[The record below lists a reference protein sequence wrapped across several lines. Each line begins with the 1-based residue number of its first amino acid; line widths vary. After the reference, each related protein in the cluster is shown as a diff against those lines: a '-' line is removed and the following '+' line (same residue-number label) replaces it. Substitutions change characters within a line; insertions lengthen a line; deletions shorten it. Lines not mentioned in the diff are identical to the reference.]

1 MAIKVGSCVVV
12 DDSRNL
18 ANVCSISLATGGQ
31 GTTGQ
36 VLKSQGTGQPSVWGA
51 VDAITNYAY
60 DSRNDLRSTTPT
72 NGSQA
77 FIENLGYFVF
87 SLGSSEPDD
96 DETSF
101 RTATGAWLLSAP
113 IWDTIEAFNEFEPN
127 GGNYSLEVVNN
138 LAGVTPCCYA
148 YQCVNLPG
156 ANQND
161 VVEVYPICGGC
172 YGGTVFMQ
180 YTSPAWCIVAWGGP
194 GVCGSGYIPSGYFCV
209 TSCGYCYAQVC
220 KWKIHVQKV

>member
-18 ANVCSISLATGGQ
+18 ANVCSISLVSGGQ
-31 GTTGQ
+31 GTVGQ
-36 VLKSQGTGQPSVWGA
+36 VLKSQGVGQPSTWGS

-77 FIENLGYFVF
+77 FVQDLGYFSF
-87 SLGSSEPDD
+87 ILGSDEPDD

-101 RTATGAWLLSAP
+101 RTATGAWLLTAP
-113 IWDTIEAFNEFEPN
+113 TWDTIEAFNEFEPN
-127 GGNYSLEVVNN
+127 GGNYSLEVVNSF
-138 LAGVTPCCYA
+138 AGVSPCCYA
-148 YQCVNLPG
+148 YQCVSLPG
-156 ANQND
+156 AVQSD
-161 VVEVYPICGGC
+161 VVEVYAVCGGC
-172 YGGTVFMQ
+172 FGGQVFMQ

-194 GVCGSGYIPSGYFCV
+194 QVSGQCSPQICGV
-209 TSCGYCYAQVC
+209 CYAQVC

>member
-1 MAIKVGSCVVV
+1 MAIKVGSCTVI
-12 DDSRNL
+12 DDTRNL
-18 ANVCSISLATGGQ
+18 ANVCSISLVSGNQ

-36 VLKSQGTGQPSVWGA
+36 VLKSQGAGQPSTWGA

-60 DSRNDLRSTTPT
+60 DSRNDLRATTPT

-77 FIENLGYFVF
+77 FVENLGYFSF
-87 SLGSSEPDD
+87 SLASDEPDD

-127 GGNYSLEVVNN
+127 GGNYSLEVVNQF
-138 LAGVTPCCYA
+138 AGISPGNYSCTCIS
-148 YQCVNLPG
+148 LPG
-156 ANQND
+156 ASQSD
-161 VVEVYPICGGC
+161 VVEIYAVCGG
-172 YGGTVFMQ
+172 YFGGQVQMV

-194 GVCGSGYIPSGYFCV
+194 CVGGQCSPFIAGVCYGS
-209 TSCGYCYAQVC
+209 VC

>member
-127 GGNYSLEVVNN
+127 GGNYSLEVVNQ
-138 LAGVTPCCYA
+138 LAGVSINTYA

-161 VVEVYPICGGC
+161 VVEIYPICGGD
-172 YGGTVFMQ
+172 YAGTVYMK
-180 YTSPAWCIVAWGGP
+180 YTSPAWCIQAWGGP
-194 GVCGSGYIPSGYFCV
+194 CVCVNVSCGSVYS
-209 TSCGYCYAQVC
+209 SCAQGYCYGSVC

>member
-31 GTTGQ
+31 GTVGQ

-77 FIENLGYFVF
+77 FVQDLGYFSF
-87 SLGSSEPDD
+87 ILGSDEPDD

-101 RTATGAWLLSAP
+101 RTATGAWLLTAP
-113 IWDTIEAFNEFEPN
+113 TWDTIEAFNEFEPN
-127 GGNYSLEVVNN
+127 GGNYSLEVVNSF
-138 LAGVTPCCYA
+138 AGVSPCCYA
-148 YQCVNLPG
+148 YQCVSLPG
-156 ANQND
+156 AVQSD
-161 VVEVYPICGGC
+161 VVEVYAVCGGC
-172 YGGTVFMQ
+172 FGGQVFMQ

-194 GVCGSGYIPSGYFCV
+194 QVSGQCSPQICGV
-209 TSCGYCYAQVC
+209 CYAQVC